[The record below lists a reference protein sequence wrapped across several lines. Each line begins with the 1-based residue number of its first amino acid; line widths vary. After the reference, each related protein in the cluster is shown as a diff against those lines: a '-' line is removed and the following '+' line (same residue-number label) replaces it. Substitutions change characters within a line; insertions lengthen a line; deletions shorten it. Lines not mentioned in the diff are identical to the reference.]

1 MELKFNATILMQ
13 MFNFLLLLV
22 LLRLVAYKPLL
33 KVLEERQKY
42 VANTIA
48 HAENQRAEAEKIKAE
63 YEAEMRRARE
73 QAQAII
79 ERATKAGEEQAL
91 NIIAQA
97 KAEAE
102 RIKEGALADIQRERE
117 KAIAELRDQVASLA
131 LLVAG
136 KVIKET
142 LDVQAH
148 ERLVQ
153 DAIKEV
159 GQLPC

>member
-1 MELKFNATILMQ
+1 MQ
-13 MFNFLLLLV
+13 MVNFLLLLV

-48 HAENQRAEAEKIKAE
+48 QAENQRAEAEKIKAE

-102 RIKEGALADIQRERE
+102 RLKEGALADIQRERE

-131 LLVAG
+131 ILVAG
-136 KVIKET
+136 KVIKEG
-142 LDVQAH
+142 LDAQAH

-159 GQLPC
+159 GHLPC

>member
-1 MELKFNATILMQ
+1 VELKFNATILMQ
-13 MFNFLLLLV
+13 MVNFLLLLV

-48 HAENQRAEAEKIKAE
+48 QAENQRAEAEKIKAE

-102 RIKEGALADIQRERE
+102 RLKEGALADIQRERE

-131 LLVAG
+131 ILVAG
-136 KVIKET
+136 KVIKEG

-153 DAIKEV
+153 DAVKEV
-159 GQLPC
+159 AQLQ

>member
-1 MELKFNATILMQ
+1 MQ
-13 MFNFLLLLV
+13 MINFLLLLV

-48 HAENQRAEAEKIKAE
+48 QAENQRAEAEKIKAE

-79 ERATKAGEEQAL
+79 ERATKAGEEQAQE
-91 NIIAQA
+91 IIAQA

-102 RIKEGALADIQRERE
+102 RVKESALADIQRERE

-136 KVIKET
+136 KVIREG
-142 LDVQAH
+142 LDARAH
-148 ERLVQ
+148 ERLIQ
-153 DAIKEV
+153 DAVKEV

>member
-1 MELKFNATILMQ
+1 VELKFNATILMQ

>member
-1 MELKFNATILMQ
+1 MELTFNATILMQ
-13 MFNFLLLLV
+13 MINFLLLLV

-48 HAENQRAEAEKIKAE
+48 QAENQRAEAEKIKAE

-79 ERATKAGEEQAL
+79 ERATKAGEEQAQE
-91 NIIAQA
+91 IIAQA

-102 RIKEGALADIQRERE
+102 RVKESALADIQRERE

-136 KVIKET
+136 KVIREG
-142 LDVQAH
+142 LDARAH
-148 ERLVQ
+148 ERLIQ
-153 DAIKEV
+153 DAVKEV

>member
-1 MELKFNATILMQ
+1 MELKFNATLLAQI
-13 MFNFLLLLV
+13 FHFLLLLV

-33 KVLEERQKY
+33 RILEERQKW
-42 VANTIA
+42 VAGRIA
-48 HAENQRAEAEKIKAE
+48 QAEQAHAEAEKIKADL
-63 YEAEMRRARE
+63 EAEMRRARE

-79 ERATKAGEEQAL
+79 DKATKAGEEQAQ

-102 RIKEGALADIQRERE
+102 RLKEGALADIQREKE
-117 KAIAELRDQVASLA
+117 KAVAELRDQVASLA
-131 LLVAG
+131 ILVAG
-136 KVIKET
+136 KVIKEG
-142 LDVQAH
+142 LDAKAH

-159 GQLPC
+159 GHLPC

>member
-1 MELKFNATILMQ
+1 MELTFNATILMQ
-13 MFNFLLLLV
+13 MINFLLLLV

-48 HAENQRAEAEKIKAE
+48 QAENQRAEAEKIKAE

-79 ERATKAGEEQAL
+79 ERATKAGEEQAQE
-91 NIIAQA
+91 IIAQA

-102 RIKEGALADIQRERE
+102 RVKESALADIQRERE

-136 KVIKET
+136 KVIREG
-142 LDVQAH
+142 LDAKAH
-148 ERLVQ
+148 ERLIQ
-153 DAIKEV
+153 DAVKEV